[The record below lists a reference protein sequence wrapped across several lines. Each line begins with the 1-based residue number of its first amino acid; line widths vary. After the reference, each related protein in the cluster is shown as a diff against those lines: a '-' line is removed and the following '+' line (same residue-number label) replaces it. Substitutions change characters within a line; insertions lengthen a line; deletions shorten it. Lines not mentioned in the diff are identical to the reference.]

1 MLYCFIFHFRFI
13 INLELIFTW
22 DESIN
27 EDCLFFFPF
36 GYLTQHLFP
45 MLCSV
50 TLVINYLSLHIQVL
64 STLSVLLFYLIYL
77 VLVSHC
83 HKFCSFTE
91 RFDTDTHTPSLF
103 VFNIVLAMK
112 VGIAL
117 NLKID
122 LGKTHALA
130 TSSLLFRSFKF
141 SLHYIKSCK
150 FLFLCRSLVYLSY
163 WYPGI
168 WHF

>member
-1 MLYCFIFHFRFI
+1 
-13 INLELIFTW
+13 
-22 DESIN
+22 
-27 EDCLFFFPF
+27 
-36 GYLTQHLFP
+36 

-50 TLVINYLSLHIQVL
+50 TLVINDLSLHIQVL
-64 STLSVLLFYLIYL
+64 STLSVWLFYSLYL

-83 HKFCSFTE
+83 HKFYSFTE

-103 VFNIVLAMK
+103 VFNIALAMY

-122 LGKTHALA
+122 LGKTHTLA
-130 TSSLLFRSFKF
+130 TSSLLFRSSRF

-150 FLFLCRSLVYLSY
+150 FFVFVQKPCISFLLIPRYLTFLK
-163 WYPGI
+163 I
-168 WHF
+168 LQRIFVFFFFI